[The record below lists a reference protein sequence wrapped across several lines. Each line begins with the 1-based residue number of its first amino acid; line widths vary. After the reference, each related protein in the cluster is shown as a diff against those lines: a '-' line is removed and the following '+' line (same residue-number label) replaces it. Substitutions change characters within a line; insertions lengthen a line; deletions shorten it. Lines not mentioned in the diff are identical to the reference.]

1 MRIIFT
7 INDNHKLSIE
17 NPPHPRGSAR
27 PRHKNKM
34 FPEIV
39 EGAFLLLQYT
49 AHPMMIKVSDPLPF
63 VHCLD
68 HSVFLQRKVI
78 MIPNI

>member
-1 MRIIFT
+1 MT
-7 INDNHKLSIE
+7 ITNYLFLYLINSKFPMIKI
-17 NPPHPRGSAR
+17 
-27 PRHKNKM
+27 KNKM

-39 EGAFLLLQYT
+39 VGAFLLLPYT

>member
-1 MRIIFT
+1 MTITNYLILYLINSKFPIIK
-7 INDNHKLSIE
+7 I
-17 NPPHPRGSAR
+17 
-27 PRHKNKM
+27 KNKM
-34 FPEIV
+34 FSEIV